1 MYAKLGKGA
10 RTIRALRYNE
20 EKISHGTAEF
30 LASENFVK
38 AGNLLT
44 KEDKLDR
51 FLQRTS
57 LNERASGILPISI
70 NFDVSEKI
78 SNEQMLQVAK
88 RYMAVI
94 GFEKQPYLVYRH
106 YDAGH
111 PHCHIVTTR
120 ITKDGDLLRLSRGDL
135 VRSHRLSKEI
145 EREFSLVRR
154 IKQEDGEKFRVRQA
168 QRVVYGQSSLK
179 HGISDALNTVFDHY
193 RYTSLPEFNAILHLY
208 RVQADRGSENS
219 RIYKTGGLIYHALD
233 ENERRIGKSIKA
245 SDFFLKPTLAN
256 LEKKFALNAS
266 LEQANQQRV
275 KAAIDW
281 TLAGTPPDW
290 EGFQQAMGREGIDV
304 VLQSAKKDGA
314 KDIFFVDHDSKAV
327 FGGARLG
334 PSYLL
339 EAIRQRC
346 SAEQIQEQEQEETQR
361 HRLRLGL

>member
-1 MYAKLGKGA
+1 MALQNTWEVDWNGRNTTCSG
-10 RTIRALRYNE
+10 TRAY
-20 EKISHGTAEF
+20 
-30 LASENFVK
+30 
-38 AGNLLT
+38 
-44 KEDKLDR
+44 
-51 FLQRTS
+51 
-57 LNERASGILPISI
+57 SGIYI
-70 NFDVSEKI
+70 
-78 SNEQMLQVAK
+78 Q
-88 RYMAVI
+88 
-94 GFEKQPYLVYRH
+94 
-106 YDAGH
+106 
-111 PHCHIVTTR
+111 
-120 ITKDGDLLRLSRGDL
+120 
-135 VRSHRLSKEI
+135 I
-145 EREFSLVRR
+145 ESFGMIRCFRT
-154 IKQEDGEKFRVRQA
+154 EDGEKFRVRQA
-168 QRVVYGQSSLK
+168 QQVVYGQSSLK

-208 RVQADRGSENS
+208 RVRADRGSENS
-219 RIYKTGGLIYHALD
+219 RVYRTGGLIYHALD
-233 ENERRIGKSIKA
+233 ENGKRMGKYIKA

-327 FGGARLG
+327 FGGASLG